1 LLNMNSKAICLRC
14 TGDVAE
20 FEIKVNKLES
30 KLSTKTIPR
39 NVKRTI
45 GKGHLSLRH
54 NYNIDEKMIALYAWD
69 DGEAG
74 DENKHELPTPLDNIL
89 YFGNVYLI
97 GHVNNEPVSITK
109 EDYENMKE
117 KHFEGFDDIGSEDSW
132 STDES
137 IASDDSIH
145 DFIVPG

>member
-1 LLNMNSKAICLRC
+1 MRPKAICLRC

-20 FEIKVNKLES
+20 FEFNVNKLES
-30 KLSTKTIPR
+30 ELSTKNIPR
-39 NVKRTI
+39 NVKRT
-45 GKGHLSLRH
+45 KGNGNLLLRH
-54 NYNIDEKMIALYAWD
+54 NYDFDDKMIALYAWD

-97 GHVNNEPVSITK
+97 GHIDNKQVSITK

-117 KHFEGFDDIGSEDSW
+117 KHFEGFDDVGSEDSW

-137 IASDDSIH
+137 VASDDSIH
-145 DFIVPG
+145 DFIVSG